1 VKVIVRYLLCWMLCL
16 TAGSVCAADI
26 AVVSS
31 ERTAGYMETLDS
43 LVSELG
49 KSNLPVTDVDLANG
63 PGKSALFGSQRPRAI
78 VTLGSEALR
87 QVLELDLR
95 LPVLAVLI
103 PRTAYERIVRGA
115 AARANVS
122 ALYLD
127 QPVSRQLDL
136 IRIAF
141 PAVHKVGVLWGDD
154 SIAQQAAVNTMALGR
169 GLTLIDRTVG
179 RGRTVAGE
187 LNDVL
192 DGAEVFLAVPDPQV
206 FNPNTLSNV
215 LMSTYR
221 SRVPLV
227 GFSPAYVRAGATLS
241 LHSLPTQ
248 AGARAAVMVRQ
259 FLTSGVLPASQYPLD
274 FSIAVNERVARSL
287 ELSLDANAL
296 TEQLKRMERRP

>member
-1 VKVIVRYLLCWMLCL
+1 MRILTRHLLIWLLCL
-16 TAGSVCAADI
+16 AAVSARAVDVM
-26 AVVSS
+26 VVSS
-31 ERTAGYMETLDS
+31 ERTAGYMEALDS
-43 LVSELG
+43 LVAELG
-49 KSNLPVTDVDLANG
+49 KANLPVADVDLAGN
-63 PGKSALFGSQRPRAI
+63 PGISALFARQRPKVI

-87 QVLELDLR
+87 QALELDLR

-103 PRTAYERIVRGA
+103 PRSAFERIVRSA
-115 AARANVS
+115 AVRTNVS

-141 PAVHKVGVLWGDD
+141 PGAQRVGVLWGED
-154 SIAQQAAVNTMALGR
+154 SIAQQSAMNVAAIGR
-169 GLTLIDRTVG
+169 GLALIDAMAG
-179 RGRTVAGE
+179 RGRAVAGA

-192 DGAEVFLAVPDPQV
+192 DSAEVLLAVPDPQV

-227 GFSPAYVRAGATLS
+227 GFSPAYVRSGATLS
-241 LHSLPTQ
+241 LHTLPAQ
-248 AGARAAVMVRQ
+248 AGVRAAVMVRQ
-259 FLTSGVLPASQYPLD
+259 FMQNGVLPVSQYPPD
-274 FSIAVNERVARSL
+274 FAISVNERVARSL
-287 ELSLDANAL
+287 ELSLDATSL

>member
-1 VKVIVRYLLCWMLCL
+1 
-16 TAGSVCAADI
+16 
-26 AVVSS
+26 
-31 ERTAGYMETLDS
+31 METLDS

-63 PGKSALFGSQRPRAI
+63 PGKSALFGSQRPRVI

-103 PRTAYERIVRGA
+103 PRTAYERIVRSA

-141 PAVHKVGVLWGDD
+141 PVVHKVGVLWGED
-154 SIAQQAAVNTMALGR
+154 SIGQQAAVNTMALGR
-169 GLTLIDRTVG
+169 GLMLIDRTVG